1 MNSANLTQK
10 FISYVGMLLGFGD
23 DVITVLSLRALD
35 HLDDRHV
42 LSPAEQLQEDLEYA
56 QQEAMAW
63 EIEHETIKERSKN
76 LPADT
81 IGAILKRPKAPRQA
95 YIKDFLY
102 AGAVTFLAAEPKSGK
117 TTFSLHALGALTR
130 GKEFLG
136 ESLIPTIVLYATEQ
150 TEISYTTQAEK
161 VSDLIENQNFRVI
174 LYEDN
179 TVIEDKPVRQ
189 DDGQTKFVP
198 TDVFPTSWEK
208 QIALW
213 TFAIKRNNAKV
224 FVIDTLTAFS
234 NFRSGEAFDPG
245 VVQARLQDLKIL
257 ISKFPDLAILIL
269 HHLRKEKNDA
279 NRYETVKSFN
289 DIANSYALRAGSD
302 QNILFYCPSS
312 NEEDKMVRTVR
323 IEGRFVEQETTF
335 QIVLTPDGFEK
346 RQQPVEEPAED
357 EQARLLGLCLKNPT
371 LNNQPIR
378 DIMETYGFKKNQVE
392 RFRQTWA
399 RGTQPTPFLSECL
412 SGPGQNPK

>member
-1 MNSANLTQK
+1 MKPANLLQK
-10 FISYVGMLLGFGD
+10 FVAICGMVLGFGD
-23 DVITVLSLRALD
+23 DVFTGLSAEQAYSLLD
-35 HLDDRHV
+35 N
-42 LSPAEQLQEDLEYA
+42 SPALTAEEQTEDVLRHAEQA
-56 QQEAMAW
+56 ATDW
-63 EIEHETIKERSKN
+63 EHEHEKLKERSKY

-81 IGAILKRPKAPRQA
+81 VGAILKRPKAPRQA

-102 AGAVTFLAAEPKSGK
+102 AGAVTFLAANPKEGK

-130 GKEFLG
+130 GQEFLG
-136 ESLIPTIVLYATEQ
+136 EKLIPTVVLYATEQ
-150 TEISYTTQAEK
+150 TETSFTTQAAK
-161 VSDLIENQNFRVI
+161 VADLVENQNFRVI

-179 TVIEDKPVRQ
+179 TIIEDKPVRQ
-189 DDGQTKFVP
+189 EDGQMKFVP

-213 TFAIKRNNAKV
+213 TLAIGKNHAKV

-245 VVQARLQDLKIL
+245 VVQARLQELKIL
-257 ISKFPDLAILIL
+257 ITKFPDLAILIL

-279 NRYETVKSFN
+279 GRYETVKTFS

-323 IEGRFVEQETTF
+323 IEGRFVDQETTF
-335 QIVLTPDGFEK
+335 QIVLTPNGFGK
-346 RQQPVEEPAED
+346 RQQPVEEPAEN
-357 EQARLLGLCLKNPT
+357 EQDRLLALCLKDPA
-371 LNNQPIR
+371 LNDQPRATIC
-378 DIMETYGFKKNQVE
+378 EAYGFTAHQVNT
-392 RFRQTWA
+392 FRQTYP
-399 RGTQPTPFLSECL
+399 RGTQPALFQLVDN
-412 SGPGQNPK
+412 G